1 VLKYYTKGF
10 YEIMWGGSSMKH
22 LKTLALVLTV
32 LTCVCIGDITT
43 LKAEPQYGPQISVV
57 LPERGEGL
65 ARLSLGELGRAVLR
79 AEQRLGFGSGEESS
93 DCKRPLAPAHFRD
106 EQKSLDPIVRDLFQ
120 MLARRDDLIRKIDN
134 FRQARLVLEKVLAEA
149 RGSQYT
155 SAMQLAVTMLV
166 EADPRL
172 TQQGSM
178 QEKTLKESGERDKK
192 AIKDA
197 KNTEEKAR
205 KDLMELEATQ
215 RRAEEEINRIQE
227 EFDQRLAP
235 RDDNSLTVFQR
246 LIAYGE
252 QRQADHFESEILR
265 LEDLAMKGRFKLEF
279 VGELIR
285 VPPQRF
291 ATLKWELENM
301 TSRGD
306 SGRVQLLLAQGA
318 DICQPP
324 GHYSPLALAKIFGE
338 ARTARALR
346 GHRGTVT
353 VPWDPYRE
361 ESPRQVVAMLDNQLA
376 RVQSF
381 LSSVR
386 MMKGGGAAEQPEYYT
401 ASLRY
406 WGCRISALK
415 SAYPRP
421 FHTSR

>member
-1 VLKYYTKGF
+1 MKYR
-10 YEIMWGGSSMKH
+10 
-22 LKTLALVLTV
+22 KTLALFLTV
-32 LTCVCIGDITT
+32 LTYACIGDITT
-43 LKAEPQYGPQISVV
+43 LRAEPPYGRQTSSI

-79 AEQRLGFGSGEESS
+79 AEQRLGFGTGEESS
-93 DCKRPLAPAHFRD
+93 DCKRPSTPSRFRE
-106 EQKSLDPIVRDLFQ
+106 EQRSLDPIVRDLYQ
-120 MLARRDDLIRKIDN
+120 MLARREDLVRKIDN
-134 FRQARLVLEKVLAEA
+134 YRQARQVLEKILAEA

-155 SAMQLAVTMLV
+155 RAMQLAVTMLV

-178 QEKTLKESGERDKK
+178 QEKALKDSGERDRK
-192 AIKDA
+192 AIKEA
-197 KNTEEKAR
+197 KGAEEKAR

-215 RRAEEEINRIQE
+215 RRAEEEINKIQE
-227 EFDQRLAP
+227 EFDKILAP

-301 TSRGD
+301 TSRGN
-306 SGRVQLLLAQGA
+306 SGRVQHLLAEGA

-338 ARTARALR
+338 ARTGRALR
-346 GHRGTVT
+346 ANRGTVT

-376 RVQSF
+376 RVRSF

-401 ASLRY
+401 DSLRY
-406 WGCRISALK
+406 WGCRISAL
-415 SAYPRP
+415 SGAYSRP